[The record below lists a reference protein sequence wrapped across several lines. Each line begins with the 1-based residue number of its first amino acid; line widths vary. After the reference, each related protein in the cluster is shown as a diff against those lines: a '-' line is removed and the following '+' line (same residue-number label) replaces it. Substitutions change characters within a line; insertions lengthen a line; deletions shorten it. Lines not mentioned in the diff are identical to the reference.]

1 MAAVFAVQA
10 QEIDPKLLQSPRN
23 YTVQKITGPLTIDG
37 IANEEQW
44 AKAPWTAGFSD
55 ITLGAEK
62 PAGYATRS
70 KMLWDDEYI
79 YLYAE
84 FEEPHVWAT
93 LKEHDSSVFQ
103 DNALEVFI
111 DPDDDGHNYVEFQI
125 NAFSTVWDLLMGQPY
140 RNGGN
145 SLSDWDIKGLKKAV
159 HIDGTLNDPTD
170 EDRGWSIE
178 VAFPIK
184 SILGNRRAVINPG
197 DYWRLN
203 ISRVQWET
211 EVVDGKYRRRT
222 NEQGR
227 PVSANYWVWSPV
239 GIVNLHY
246 PERMGYVV
254 FADGDNGGTINQE
267 ETTARLELWKY
278 YYVQQA
284 FKTAH
289 GDYATSLQALQQAYP
304 DDQLST
310 AAGIALFATPYQFL
324 LNYTLPNGQSISIDH
339 LGKVRKGN

>member
-1 MAAVFAVQA
+1 M
-10 QEIDPKLLQSPRN
+10 
-23 YTVQKITGPLTIDG
+23 QKITAPLTIDG
-37 IANEEQW
+37 IADEEQW
-44 AKAPWTAGFSD
+44 GKASWTVDFSD
-55 ITLGAEK
+55 ITQGEKK
-62 PAGYATRS
+62 PAHYATRS
-70 KMLWDDEYI
+70 KLLWDDEYV

-84 FEEPHVWAT
+84 FQEPHVWAT

-111 DPDDDGHNYVEFQI
+111 DPDDDGHNYMEFQI
-125 NAFSTVWDLLMGQPY
+125 NAFSTVWDLLMGMPY
-140 RNGGN
+140 RNGGS

-184 SILGNRRAVINPG
+184 SILGSRRAELKPG

-211 EVVDGKYRRRT
+211 EVNNGQYQRKT

-227 PVSANYWVWSPV
+227 LLPASYWVWSPV

-254 FADGDNGGTINQE
+254 FEDGDSVQQSIANGVE
-267 ETTARLELWKY
+267 EKEARLELWKY

-284 FKTAH
+284 FKTAQ
-289 GDYATSLQALQQAYP
+289 GRYATSLSALRQAYP
-304 DDQLST
+304 EDQLST
-310 AAGIALFATPYQFL
+310 VDHIELFATGYQFL
-324 LNYTLPNGQSISIDH
+324 LRYNFPNGQYLTIDH
-339 LGKVRKGN
+339 LGKVSKSN